1 MASEILTPHAGVKS
15 ARAYMYCM
23 SYLLIIP
30 YQHYLFCQCP
40 SKNVGVHIL
49 HFDGFLFEILV
60 KLNLVTKVKTSK
72 NRDRM
77 AKNQWPKMFLLLIWL
92 FHQFLDCICTWKIA
106 ILEGFTDF

>member
-1 MASEILTPHAGVKS
+1 MLSLATINSKGFNFLKLKIYTSYVTSEILTPHVGVKS

-60 KLNLVTKVKTSK
+60 KLKLVTKVKTSK
-72 NRDRM
+72 
-77 AKNQWPKMFLLLIWL
+77 K
-92 FHQFLDCICTWKIA
+92 
-106 ILEGFTDF
+106 G